1 MSKKP
6 QKRRPEI
13 MHPGRKQQTPL
24 EKKETATH
32 LLSNQ
37 KRWEHLFSL
46 NKWVLIK

>member
-1 MSKKP
+1 MRKKP

-13 MHPGRKQQTPL
+13 MHPGRKLLTPL
-24 EKKETATH
+24 EKKEIADH